1 MVVVQVTGVVYERR
15 QSSADGKSGPY
26 VNRRMINED
35 KYTHRNSLRKRRRK
49 RRKAISIR
57 IVFGFALVILVV
69 VLCTVLQLLKDWMQ
83 GYHMI
88 SFLKKIRKLNENEND
103 RIMPNIRVNEEVL
116 NGNNIQ
122 WILNKEKDN
131 SMFISHSTYQ
141 HQHNTSTKIPKII
154 HKILI
159 TNDGKVPDIED
170 YSMNANLSHALN
182 SWTRRNPG
190 YNMKIYGLDDCKAY
204 LNEHFHPVFLRTF
217 NCIEAYA
224 GKTNLCRAAI
234 VYLEGGWYSDWMEE
248 VQVDGLLDT
257 LSTGNQTIVFPWA
270 ITTKW
275 EVASGAIMNGFF
287 GAQPRHP
294 SEFCF
299 SISIELFQLFLF
311 ELSSCLF
318 IHTFH
323 G

>member
-1 MVVVQVTGVVYERR
+1 MKKHAREDDKIFASSKKDERR
-15 QSSADGKSGPY
+15 ACERKGCVYSCFFTIILIFICNFFEFVNSITSIYSST
-26 VNRRMINED
+26 ED
-35 KYTHRNSLRKRRRK
+35 IDAPQTYQMSDREDHLFTD
-49 RRKAISIR
+49 SI
-57 IVFGFALVILVV
+57 IPTI
-69 VLCTVLQLLKDWMQ
+69 K
-83 GYHMI
+83 
-88 SFLKKIRKLNENEND
+88 
-103 RIMPNIRVNEEVL
+103 VNEEVL